1 MKRLFFG
8 IAIFIAYSISAQVP
22 SNGLVGYWSFN
33 GTINDNSGNGY
44 DFTLNGASFATD
56 RFGNSNYALYFN
68 GFSEVYNTN
77 PKLQEVFDNH
87 NSFSINF
94 WFNTLGS
101 EDMNVFTCDGENDSP
116 YKRTGVSVCQNSKLP
131 NVSICRYNSDMG
143 AGNCGLIYGLPENS
157 LIRDKWY
164 HLSFNYDGNDAYV
177 YLDGEKLT
185 PTLDASWFTGFEGH
199 NKSMES
205 GFTKGVVLG
214 GNFQNNVLLFSGK
227 LDDVRIYNRT
237 LNSVEV
243 NALTNEGK
251 CFQTIYDTVNIK
263 VYDID
268 TIIVYDTIPIY
279 TQVFDTIPVFNLIS
293 ITDTLIIN
301 VAFATKP
308 QSYDVNTFNVYPNP
322 AKDHLVIN
330 TGDYLNMVDYSI
342 KIVNQLGSTVF
353 ETMIMQ
359 PIYEIDLSSWSGTG
373 MYIMRIY
380 NNEEVISNKKI
391 VLQ

>member
-1 MKRLFFG
+1 
-8 IAIFIAYSISAQVP
+8 
-22 SNGLVGYWSFN
+22 
-33 GTINDNSGNGY
+33 
-44 DFTLNGASFATD
+44 
-56 RFGNSNYALYFN
+56 
-68 GFSEVYNTN
+68 
-77 PKLQEVFDNH
+77 
-87 NSFSINF
+87 
-94 WFNTLGS
+94 
-101 EDMNVFTCDGENDSP
+101 
-116 YKRTGVSVCQNSKLP
+116 
-131 NVSICRYNSDMG
+131 
-143 AGNCGLIYGLPENS
+143 
-157 LIRDKWY
+157 
-164 HLSFNYDGNDAYV
+164 
-177 YLDGEKLT
+177 
-185 PTLDASWFTGFEGH
+185 
-199 NKSMES
+199 
-205 GFTKGVVLG
+205 
-214 GNFQNNVLLFSGK
+214 
-227 LDDVRIYNRT
+227 